1 MARVVAY
8 KRAEFFSAESTVDD
22 VRRQYAEKPGGDGL
36 LALARAIKASDLRL
50 RAYFAAVPATTTTEQ
65 VLHDLGIIPLN
76 EPSEVATFRQ
86 RYMEG
91 LPAVE
96 EALREADG
104 APDSRSM
111 ALCFV
116 TGSSGSGKTFFS
128 LSALREFRNDLG
140 NPLSLVLYLRA
151 GILKVD
157 YSDVGSAPGAIV
169 RAVQTLLNKY
179 LTRSRKRKVDFR
191 RGEKLAMHVCLV
203 LDECSAPRVGPF
215 FEHDNMSTIQELIA
229 MLESEVADSVTLVAA
244 GTGTLGSTYDST
256 KEAHF
261 FRMKQWGPEDLRSV
275 LGHFQAKRR
284 MGKVTTD
291 TLHLKA
297 HETTDTLANAINAHP
312 WLAALTTNG
321 RSTYFLCDTVANL
334 SQQFPGRKVS
344 WYVALGEWTPSLVE
358 RVLYRYTSS
367 NGLYDLEAGAKAT
380 VAALAF
386 GALDRATSVAALPDF
401 GGLDASERRAV
412 ELLLESNVV
421 VADDRTPRLLSGEA
435 LSVSVTPAVTV
446 VLYGMVG
453 ITARTVAGWK
463 AEEQGAALFAARR
476 WILHQLR
483 EYEARAAAALDAD
496 SQQHLE
502 LKWGFGT
509 LLTKLR
515 LLRLERPFRHINGNC
530 TFPMVTK
537 NHVLVNGDKASCADV
552 IAPYTFLQCMY
563 SADSDQHLL
572 VDLAHELSK
581 CGLLHGSD
589 DRLLRGLFAVWRGA
603 FDKSF
608 RVVDPPG
615 PLVDATGSI
624 ALQRSPAFPENFLKY
639 REAFDAVQYAS
650 IDKSSSLVLGDAR
663 YRLPPVPD
671 DVSISFILVTNVKA
685 IKLSL
690 PGIEE
695 PIVVVASL
703 RKGDMQINH
712 PALTAFLKSE
722 ARVNV
727 AVNVLFTGIFEE

>member
-1 MARVVAY
+1 VDAAVDVTTTATTTTTTTRLLFQQQQQQPPPPETASEPWGLPLPRLGGRHSVTLAAAALAAALATTTTPPKRKRRNKKGPTGGGGTVGGDSGRGDDENNGNNGDRPEYDGGAKALDVFSDPFFYDGDARMAKVVAY
-8 KRAEFFSAESTVDD
+8 KRAEFFSAETTVDD
-22 VRRQYAEKPGGDGL
+22 VRRQYAGKPGGL

-50 RAYFAAVPATTTTEQ
+50 RAYFAAVPATTEQ
-65 VLHDLGIIPLN
+65 VLDDLGIIPLN

-86 RYMEG
+86 RYIEG
-91 LPAVE
+91 LPSV

-140 NPLSLVLYLRA
+140 NPLSLVLYLRT

-169 RAVQTLLNKY
+169 RTVQTLLNKY

-215 FEHDNMSTIQELIA
+215 FERDNMSTVQELIA

-244 GTGTLGSTYDST
+244 GTGTLGSTYDS
-256 KEAHF
+256 KEEAHF

-275 LGHFQAKRR
+275 LEHFKAKRR

-297 HETTDTLANAINAHP
+297 HETADTLANAINAHP

-321 RSTYFLCDTVANL
+321 RSTYFLCDTIANL
-334 SQQFPGRKVS
+334 SQQFTGRKVS

-367 NGLYDLEAGAKAT
+367 NGLHDLEAGAKAA

-386 GALDRATSVAALPDF
+386 AALDRATSAAVLPDF

-421 VADDRTPRLLSGEA
+421 VADDRTERRGSVGVGHPRPRGGPVQHGGDHRPNGGGLEGR
-435 LSVSVTPAVTV
+435 
-446 VLYGMVG
+446 G
-453 ITARTVAGWK
+453 
-463 AEEQGAALFAARR
+463 ARR
-476 WILHQLR
+476 GAVRGPPLDSGTI
-483 EYEARAAAALDAD
+483 ARVRGGECSRGARCGLAAALGAQVGFRKTAD
-496 SQQHLE
+496 QAPTASTGASLPVHQR
-502 LKWGFGT
+502 
-509 LLTKLR
+509 KLHNSYAY
-515 LLRLERPFRHINGNC
+515 E
-530 TFPMVTK
+530 K
-537 NHVLVNGDKASCADV
+537 
-552 IAPYTFLQCMY
+552 
-563 SADSDQHLL
+563 
-572 VDLAHELSK
+572 
-581 CGLLHGSD
+581 
-589 DRLLRGLFAVWRGA
+589 
-603 FDKSF
+603 
-608 RVVDPPG
+608 
-615 PLVDATGSI
+615 
-624 ALQRSPAFPENFLKY
+624 SPAGE
-639 REAFDAVQYAS
+639 RRQ
-650 IDKSSSLVLGDAR
+650 
-663 YRLPPVPD
+663 
-671 DVSISFILVTNVKA
+671 
-685 IKLSL
+685 
-690 PGIEE
+690 GI
-695 PIVVVASL
+695 V
-703 RKGDMQINH
+703 R
-712 PALTAFLKSE
+712 
-722 ARVNV
+722 
-727 AVNVLFTGIFEE
+727 